1 MYITKE
7 KFKFSI
13 AHIMDNFSIL
23 NLIFG
28 AIGIIG
34 LFLPIVIFSFNGGNL
49 ISPYADNLTLF
60 DIDSMEF
67 KISGV
72 SLLVSSCP
80 ALLDSLISVFTC
92 SLIAPPE
99 DYYAKQWQPIF
110 Q

>member
-1 MYITKE
+1 
-7 KFKFSI
+7 
-13 AHIMDNFSIL
+13 MDNFSYHL

-80 ALLDSLISVFTC
+80 ALLDSLISVFPQ
-92 SLIAPPE
+92 LIAPPE
-99 DYYAKQWQPIF
+99 DYYEKQWQPIF